1 MSVSRIQKMSMRQ
14 VLVLSFAFQ
23 LSLLLMVALYAV
35 YGLSGAQH
43 RLQYVVGDELQRA
56 MLGRDVRAAASA
68 RAIAARNLILVSD
81 TRSAEDERLAV
92 LAAHTRVTQSLDKL
106 RDALKGA
113 AVPAEERELFQ
124 RMAQVEV
131 NYGRVALAIVD
142 MALQGQREQAIAKMN
157 AECRPLLKQLI
168 QATSAYSSFITSVS
182 HEEMRQTTSSMERQR
197 ITTALITL
205 LAVLAAVVLSVV
217 ITRRLLRSL
226 GVDPGVL
233 REMADR
239 LASGDLSPQNAMQD
253 APTHSVVASL
263 SKMQRSLAGIVTQ
276 VRASALAIAQDAAQ
290 IAEGNQDLSHRTDN
304 QVSKLRHTS
313 SAMNQVTDSA
323 RGTSTHAVEATQL
336 AQSTQAAA
344 QRGGAVV
351 TQVVSTMDNISTQ
364 SNRMIEMVGLIE
376 AIAFQT
382 NLLAL
387 NAAVEA
393 ARAGIHGKG
402 FAVVA
407 AEVRV
412 LAQRS
417 ADAAKEIKTL
427 IDANVASV
435 STGSALATSAG
446 MAIGDIVS
454 QVNRLAALIGD
465 ISEAAQRQTDEMASA
480 ADDVGSV
487 DADSQQNA
495 VLVGRMAAAAHS
507 LKSQTQALASAVVLF
522 KA

>member
-1 MSVSRIQKMSMRQ
+1 MRQ
-14 VLVLSFAFQ
+14 LLVLSFAFQ
-23 LSLLLMVALYAV
+23 LTLLLMVALYAV

-43 RLQYVVGDELQRA
+43 RLQSVVGDELQRA

-68 RAIAARNLILVSD
+68 RAIAARNIILVTDRASV
-81 TRSAEDERLAV
+81 EEERVAV
-92 LAAHTRVTQSLDKL
+92 LAAHTRVTQSLEKL
-106 RDALKGA
+106 REALKLST
-113 AVPAEERELFQ
+113 VPAEERALFQ
-124 RMAQVEV
+124 RMEQVEAE
-131 NYGRVALAIVD
+131 YGRVALAIVD
-142 MALQGQREQAIAKMN
+142 MALAGQREQAIAKMN
-157 AECRPLLKQLI
+157 AECRPLLRQLI
-168 QATSAYSSFITSVS
+168 QATSAYSSFITSAS
-182 HEEMRQTTSSMERQR
+182 NEEMRQTTSSIERQR
-197 ITTALITL
+197 ITTAIITL
-205 LAVLAAVVLSVV
+205 AAVLAAVVLSVV

-233 REMADR
+233 REIADR
-239 LASGDLSPQNAMQD
+239 LASGDLSSQTVVPD
-253 APTHSVVASL
+253 APSHSVVASL
-263 SKMQRSLAGIVTQ
+263 SKMQRSLAGIVNQ

-290 IAEGNQDLSHRTDN
+290 IAEGNQDLSNRTEN
-304 QVSKLRHTS
+304 QVSKLRHTAG
-313 SAMNQVTDSA
+313 AMTQVTDSA
-323 RGTSTHAVEATQL
+323 RGTSSNAVEATQL
-336 AQSTQAAA
+336 AQSAQTAA

-351 TQVVSTMDNISTQ
+351 HQVVSTMDNISTQ
-364 SNRMIEMVGLIE
+364 SHRMIEMVGLIE

-393 ARAGIHGKG
+393 ARAGSHGKG

-407 AEVRV
+407 AEVRT

-446 MAIGDIVS
+446 TAIGDIVS
-454 QVNRLAALIGD
+454 QVNRLAALISD
-465 ISEAAQRQTDEMASA
+465 ISEAAQRQTHEIASA
-480 ADDVGSV
+480 TDDVGSV

-507 LKSQTQALASAVVLF
+507 LNSQTQALASAVVLF

>member
-1 MSVSRIQKMSMRQ
+1 
-14 VLVLSFAFQ
+14 
-23 LSLLLMVALYAV
+23 
-35 YGLSGAQH
+35 
-43 RLQYVVGDELQRA
+43 
-56 MLGRDVRAAASA
+56 
-68 RAIAARNLILVSD
+68 
-81 TRSAEDERLAV
+81 
-92 LAAHTRVTQSLDKL
+92 
-106 RDALKGA
+106 
-113 AVPAEERELFQ
+113 
-124 RMAQVEV
+124 
-131 NYGRVALAIVD
+131 
-142 MALQGQREQAIAKMN
+142 
-157 AECRPLLKQLI
+157 
-168 QATSAYSSFITSVS
+168 
-182 HEEMRQTTSSMERQR
+182 
-197 ITTALITL
+197 
-205 LAVLAAVVLSVV
+205 
-217 ITRRLLRSL
+217 
-226 GVDPGVL
+226 
-233 REMADR
+233 
-239 LASGDLSPQNAMQD
+239 MQD

-313 SAMNQVTDSA
+313 GAMSQVTESA

-336 AQSTQAAA
+336 ARSAQTAA

-393 ARAGIHGKG
+393 ARAGSHGKG

-427 IDANVASV
+427 IDANVDSV
-435 STGSALATSAG
+435 STGSALATTAG
-446 MAIGDIVS
+446 TAIGDIVS

-465 ISEAAQRQTDEMASA
+465 ISEAAQRQTHEIASA
-480 ADDVGSV
+480 TDDVGSV

-507 LKSQTQALASAVVLF
+507 LNSQTQALASAVVLF

>member
-1 MSVSRIQKMSMRQ
+1 MFTIQRLSMRQ
-14 VLVLSFAFQ
+14 LLVLSFAFQ
-23 LSLLLMVALYAV
+23 LTLLLGVALYAV
-35 YGLSGAQH
+35 WGLSGAQH
-43 RLQYVVGDELQRA
+43 RLQTMVGDELQRA

-68 RAIAARNLILVSD
+68 RAIAARNLVLVQD
-81 TRSAEDERLAV
+81 RAQQEEEHNAV
-92 LAAHTRVTQSLDKL
+92 LAAHTRVGKSLDKL
-106 RDALKGA
+106 RDAMQA
-113 AVPAEERELFQ
+113 PNITAEEREHYKT
-124 RMAQVEV
+124 MMQVEEQ
-131 NYGRVALAIVD
+131 YGKVALAIVD
-142 MALQGQREQAIAKMN
+142 LALKGQREEAITKMN
-157 AECRPLLKQLI
+157 IECRPLLKQLI
-168 QATSAYSSFITSVS
+168 QATSAYTSFITAASN
-182 HEEMRQTTSSMERQR
+182 EEMRLTTASIERQR
-197 ITTALITL
+197 LTTGVITL
-205 LAVLAAVVLSVV
+205 LAVLAAIVLSVV

-233 REMADR
+233 REIADR
-239 LASGDLSPQNAMQD
+239 LASGDLSHQHGLQEVPS
-253 APTHSVVASL
+253 HSVVASL
-263 SKMQRSLAGIVTQ
+263 TKMQRSLAGIVHQ
-276 VRASALAIAQDAAQ
+276 VRSSALAIAEDAAQ
-290 IAEGNQDLSHRTDN
+290 IAAGNQDLSERTDN

-313 SAMNQVTDSA
+313 SSMTQVTDSA
-323 RGTSTHAVEATQL
+323 RGTSQHAVEATQL
-336 AQSTQAAA
+336 AQSAQTAA

-351 TQVVSTMDNISTQ
+351 TKVVTTMDDISSQ
-364 SNRMIEMVGLIE
+364 SHRMIEMVGLIE

-393 ARAGIHGKG
+393 ARAGNHGKG

-417 ADAAKEIKTL
+417 AEAAKEIKTL

-435 STGSALATSAG
+435 SAGSELATSAG
-446 MAIGDIVS
+446 SAIGDIVG

-465 ISEAAQRQTDEMASA
+465 ISEAAQRQTHEMASA

-507 LKSQTQALASAVVLF
+507 LNSQTQALASAVVLF